1 MKYFIILFF
10 LSIYSFSYSDSNIP
24 EFFSLFSIEK
34 ISKLESMYQ
43 SINSDL
49 SKNTLKKSNKKI
61 APSFDSLKSLIIKNE
76 GLKSY
81 RLISE
86 EFKVSNYL
94 RISQYE
100 LIFNNDEKVN
110 FTIKSLKK
118 EEAYKINSFYF

>member
-1 MKYFIILFF
+1 
-10 LSIYSFSYSDSNIP
+10 
-24 EFFSLFSIEK
+24 
-34 ISKLESMYQ
+34 MYQ